1 VWGGLTH
8 AFPYEPGFVLCDRV
22 GECNT
27 SGELVSSSSGLLLYI
42 VERGGS
48 TVERRPRIPVATVY
62 K

>member
-42 VERGGS
+42 VEKGEHGGEAAED
-48 TVERRPRIPVATVY
+48 TGGNGV
-62 K
+62 